1 MLEDIQLVFDNCRL
15 YNESGM
21 NENRKPVDSSKFFS
35 VLCADAEEY
44 ECAERLERYFDK
56 MKEELG
62 LSQCLPDG
70 GESEDFV

>member
-1 MLEDIQLVFDNCRL
+1 MVFDNCRL

-21 NENRKPVDSSKFFS
+21 NENRKPVDSPE
-35 VLCADAEEY
+35 VLSEICADAEEY
-44 ECAERLERYFDK
+44 ECAERLEKYFGR

>member
-1 MLEDIQLVFDNCRL
+1 MVFDNCRL

-70 GESEDFV
+70 GQ